1 MRPPPAGSW
10 GRTPRI
16 RQDTSAFLIA
26 PFCTNRTT
34 PKPQQNTTF
43 PCLFPAQ
50 PCTATTCHTLSII
63 LRNTFPHPDLEEAS
77 LLSKFQPEGSQDGK
91 HTSLKTHWGI
101 FLEKSSSSHS
111 NTSSFLTPGV
121 QKSFQIRQPTATK
134 SNILVF
140 KSLDATFAY
149 KSSLEEAFQANSTE
163 QCGTCILITKPE
175 VPQMK

>member
-1 MRPPPAGSW
+1 MGFENISVNWFKVLRSSHGKPNHMRPPPAGSW

-77 LLSKFQPEGSQDGK
+77 LLSKF
-91 HTSLKTHWGI
+91 
-101 FLEKSSSSHS
+101 
-111 NTSSFLTPGV
+111 
-121 QKSFQIRQPTATK
+121 
-134 SNILVF
+134 
-140 KSLDATFAY
+140 
-149 KSSLEEAFQANSTE
+149 
-163 QCGTCILITKPE
+163 
-175 VPQMK
+175 

>member
-1 MRPPPAGSW
+1 MGFENISVNWFKYSEAHMESPTTCAPPAGSW

-43 PCLFPAQ
+43 PSLFPAQ

-77 LLSKFQPEGSQDGK
+77 LLSKF
-91 HTSLKTHWGI
+91 
-101 FLEKSSSSHS
+101 
-111 NTSSFLTPGV
+111 
-121 QKSFQIRQPTATK
+121 
-134 SNILVF
+134 
-140 KSLDATFAY
+140 
-149 KSSLEEAFQANSTE
+149 
-163 QCGTCILITKPE
+163 
-175 VPQMK
+175 